1 MTAHRMGTRE
11 GWLAARDQLLERE
24 KRHAREG
31 DELALGALVLVLAA
45 AGWTLTGVRMSGM
58 DASPA
63 ADLGGVG
70 AFTLTWAAMM
80 AGMMLLSAPPAA
92 LAHARLRHDG
102 SGRWPGLGGRGAMF
116 LAGYLIAW
124 TLAGVLG
131 YALLESVRSLHA
143 DTLSWDRAG
152 RYLAAGVL
160 LGASLYQLSSA
171 KDACL
176 RRCRSPRPPGDRP
189 RAGALGAL
197 RGGVA
202 HGAYCIGCCWAL
214 MAALFALGVM
224 NLLWMAAIAAL
235 IGAERLLPRRALTVR
250 AIAALLAA
258 LALGVALA
266 PERVPGLTL
275 PAASHGAHAIKAM
288 AM

>member
-1 MTAHRMGTRE
+1 ME
-11 GWLAARDQLLERE
+11 SAAL
-24 KRHAREG
+24 RHWQPSASAVEP
-31 DELALGALVLVLAA
+31 ALGAFVLVLAA
-45 AGWTLTGVRMSGM
+45 AGWALTGVRMGGM

-63 ADLGGVG
+63 AELGAAG

-80 AGMMLLSAPPAA
+80 AGMMLLSAPPAV
-92 LAHARLRHDG
+92 LAHARPREAG
-102 SGRWPGLGGRGAMF
+102 SGGWPGLGGRGAMF

-131 YALLESVRSLHA
+131 YALIGSLRSLHA
-143 DTLSWDRAG
+143 DILSWNRAG

-160 LGASLYQLSSA
+160 LAASLYQLSSA

-176 RRCRSPRPPGDRP
+176 RRCRTPLPQGSQP
-189 RAGALGAL
+189 RAGVLGPL
-197 RGGVA
+197 RGGVV
-202 HGAYCIGCCWAL
+202 HGAFCIGCCWAL

-235 IGAERLLPRRALTVR
+235 IGAERLLPWRSLTVR

-258 LALGVALA
+258 LALGVAWA
-266 PERVPGLTL
+266 PQRVPGLTL
-275 PAASHGAHAIKAM
+275 PAASHGAHAMKAM
-288 AM
+288 GM